1 MSDKKYQIFISSTF
15 DDLQYERRSALEA
28 ILITNNIPI
37 GMESFVASS
46 QEQFE
51 HIKSCIKG
59 CDYYILIVGGRYGSQ
74 HPKLNLSYTEL
85 EFDYAKSLNKPI
97 LAFIRND
104 INKCRKKDTDL
115 ENISKF
121 RTKVQQEHLCQLFN
135 NKAELKGLVL
145 AALTQEI
152 MRNPQVGWIRS
163 DKVSTEF
170 KTQKDCI
177 QDLIQTGEI
186 LYPMALNHFQQFQ
199 QLGPYVGPFSEDY
212 NFRIWIQKIVE
223 FVKLNNIDNHY
234 LYFFDG
240 SIPYVKVIKEQL
252 ILLRGLLATYEY
264 KEILK

>member
-15 DDLQYERRSALEA
+15 DDLQYERRAALEA

-97 LAFIRND
+97 LAFIHND
-104 INKCRKKDTDL
+104 INKCRKKDTDIG
-115 ENISKF
+115 NISKF
-121 RTKVQQEHLCQLFN
+121 RTKVQQERLCQLFN
-135 NKAELKGLVL
+135 NKAELRGFVL

-152 MRNPQVGWIRS
+152 ERNPQIGWIRS
-163 DKVSTEF
+163 DKAMS
-170 KTQKDCI
+170 KYANQKDCI
-177 QDLIQTGEI
+177 LELIQTGKTLLQYAI
-186 LYPMALNHFQQFQ
+186 QHLQNYQQYGDCAGIFQK
-199 QLGPYVGPFSEDY
+199 DY
-212 NFRIWIQKIVE
+212 EFNVWIQKIIE
-223 FVKLNNIDNHY
+223 FIKQNQLNQNY
-234 LYFFDG
+234 LYRFHG
-240 SIPYVKVIKEQL
+240 TIPYAKVIKEQL
-252 ILLRGLLATYEY
+252 ILLEGLLASYEY
-264 KEILK
+264 QELV